1 MSNENYF
8 NYYVEALQKTMTDAV
23 MSTVSLQASIRI
35 SEETIKELKKT
46 IELLDAEI
54 GKMRED
60 FEQEKMS
67 IVNQDNSHINNLQN
81 QVNTL
86 NSELLDLR
94 QKRSEYDSAI
104 GQSKHLDTFR
114 NELVKSR
121 EENDKLK
128 LEYELKI
135 KNLNEK
141 IDYLQLTPAK
151 RKKIDEGKATKELQ
165 INNKEHIEDGG
176 SF

>member
-23 MSTVSLQASIRI
+23 MSTVSLQASVRI
-35 SEETIKELKKT
+35 SEETIKELEKT

-67 IVNQDNSHINNLQN
+67 IVN

-151 RKKIDEGKATKELQ
+151 RKKIDEEKTTKELQ